1 MLKRF
6 ALFICAILMLGV
18 LAACA
23 DSKADGT
30 VGDVSTDT
38 PAQFTEALPESVTQR
53 VYDAIVKGETNIG
66 ELFEGGVFDISKLA
80 LGNHIPT
87 YHQSNGSLVKNMNMY
102 IPVFYDGEVI
112 SSISTGPKTSYEF
125 ARDELAAALSESDFT
140 KAVIVY
146 SRGEMYIC
154 DGENAVIYSHYAE
167 YDENEPPFVDSNG
180 KITIDCSGL
189 VYCDLTQMH
198 PLTQAK

>member
-1 MLKRF
+1 MLKKF

-23 DSKADGT
+23 DKKADDT
-30 VGDVSTDT
+30 VGDGSTDT
-38 PAQFTEALPESVTQR
+38 HSQFTEALPESVTQR
-53 VYDAIVKGETNIG
+53 VYDAIVKGETNID

-80 LGNHIPT
+80 LGNHIPH
-87 YHQSNGSLVKNMNMY
+87 YCQQDGGLVKHVNMY

-112 SSISTGPKTSYEF
+112 SSISTELKTSYEF

-146 SRGEMYIC
+146 SRGEVYVY
-154 DGENAVIYSHYAE
+154 DGEKAVKYHQTAE

-180 KITIDCSGL
+180 KINIDCSGL